1 MVFVHTVLAGSNKV
15 PQLVENNIE
24 HKLLSNKRKL
34 IDNYFGEEDQGFKKL
49 KTVPSLHS
57 GSSLD
62 NSSTGS
68 QLETPLPLDWQ
79 RCLDIQSGKVHLYN
93 NTKSET
99 RTSRD
104 PREGTSSRRQS
115 HMSLDLELNLPYN
128 VSPEPDQPNQLRAD
142 LDIVDHDTQCYDLLL
157 HFGIKKDTENKM
169 NNPAAASSSSAVPSW
184 LAFEGDEKSD
194 MVATVCKR
202 CFMLVMLCK
211 VSPTCPNCKFMHS
224 PDQSVPYL
232 SLQKDLHR
240 PTSVLN
246 SQLPATSYLL
256 KSHLPSQF

>member
-1 MVFVHTVLAGSNKV
+1 MVFVHTVPAGSNKV

-34 IDNYFGEEDQGFKKL
+34 IDNFGEEDQGFMKL

-79 RCLDIQSGKVHLYN
+79 RCLDIQSGKVHFY

-99 RTSRD
+99 RTSSRD
-104 PREGTSSRRQS
+104 PREGTSSHRQS

-128 VSPEPDQPNQLRAD
+128 VSPEPEPNQLRAD

-157 HFGIKKDTENKM
+157 HFGIKKDTEINKM
-169 NNPAAASSSSAVPSW
+169 NNPAAAASSSSSAVPSW

-194 MVATVCKR
+194 MVATVCKK

-211 VSPTCPNCKFMHS
+211 ASPACPNCKFMHS
-224 PDQSVPYL
+224 PDQR

-246 SQLPATSYLL
+246 SQLTATSY
-256 KSHLPSQF
+256 Q